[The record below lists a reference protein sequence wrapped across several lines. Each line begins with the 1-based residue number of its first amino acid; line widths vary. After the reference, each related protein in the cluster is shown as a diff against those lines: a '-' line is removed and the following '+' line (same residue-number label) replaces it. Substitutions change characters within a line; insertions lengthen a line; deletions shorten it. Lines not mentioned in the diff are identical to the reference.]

1 MMTTQDHD
9 AIAQQLLDSDAEF
22 RQLHEEH
29 QDYERRLGEIAQK
42 SFPSQE
48 DEIAEKKIK
57 LHKLALKDQ
66 MERMILTAEPAL
78 REPVS
83 A

>member
-9 AIAQQLLDSDAEF
+9 TIARQLLDSDAEF

-29 QDYERRLGEIAQK
+29 QDYERRLGEINQK

-57 LHKLALKDQ
+57 LHKLALKDRMEQ
-66 MERMILTAEPAL
+66 MISTAEATH